1 MSEITFAPDST
12 QQFVEIEEIKDGIV
26 VLKSGGVRSVV
37 MVSGI
42 NFELKS
48 EEEQDMITGAY
59 QNFLNSLDF
68 SIQIIV
74 HSRKLNI
81 DRYLAKMQDIY
92 AQESNELLKNQL
104 SEYISFI
111 RGFVKENE
119 IMTKQFFVVVPYEGA
134 AFSDVKKGFSGFSKL
149 FSQKKKS
156 SQQEAQESID
166 QKKNQIRQR
175 VDQVIS
181 GIERIGLR
189 AVPLQDDELL
199 ELFYNLYNP
208 ETVEKK
214 LPNTQTPQEKKA

>member
-1 MSEITFAPDST
+1 
-12 QQFVEIEEIKDGIV
+12 VEIEDIKDGIV
-26 VLKSGGVRSVV
+26 TLKSGGVRAVV

-59 QNFLNSLDF
+59 QNFLNALDF

-81 DRYLAKMQDIY
+81 DHYLAKMREIY
-92 AQESNELLKNQL
+92 NAEPNELLKNQL

-111 RGFVKENE
+111 QGFVKENE
-119 IMTKQFFVVVPYEGA
+119 IMTKQFFIVVPYEGA
-134 AFSDVKKGFSGFSKL
+134 AFADVKKGFSGFSSL
-149 FSQKKKS
+149 FSKKKKS
-156 SQQEAQESID
+156 SKQTEQETITQKRSQVKQRID
-166 QKKNQIRQR
+166 E
-175 VDQVIS
+175 VIS

-189 AVPLQDDELL
+189 AVPLEDDELL

-214 LPNTQTPQEKKA
+214 FAGKEGAK